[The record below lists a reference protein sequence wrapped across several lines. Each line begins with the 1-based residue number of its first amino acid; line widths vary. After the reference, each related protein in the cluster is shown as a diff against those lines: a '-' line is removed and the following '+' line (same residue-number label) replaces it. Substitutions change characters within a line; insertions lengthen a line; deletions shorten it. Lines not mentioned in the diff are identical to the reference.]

1 MLLYHCIPILFSE
14 LSNTRASNVLTLD
27 EVIPGSYKIRHLPII
42 LMIFT
47 GRQTNFEWMDI
58 SGRSENGLVNQAGLW
73 RFLF

>member
-1 MLLYHCIPILFSE
+1 M
-14 LSNTRASNVLTLD
+14 LTLD